1 MAAPVRNWDE
11 IRTYYIT
18 HNESLGQVADIF
30 GVSRKAIEKKSC
42 AEKWSTQRKL
52 ANEDVAKVAC
62 SIVMEH
68 EAENV
73 ANQLITASQ
82 SATTLADRL
91 MTLLSDDKV
100 FYRRQ
105 VVLRNRDGSTEAVET
120 VSDQPDMRAARD
132 AAQAVRDLTTT
143 IRNLYG
149 IPTLPEKA
157 AMELSKARFNLEKQ
171 KYEDGKED
179 EKPAEVVVR
188 FMNAEPQEET
198 EGEA

>member
-30 GVSRKAIEKKSC
+30 GITRKAIETKSS

-62 SIVMEH
+62 AIVMEH

-73 ANQLITASQ
+73 AEQLITASK

-157 AMELSKARFNLEKQ
+157 AMELSKARLNLEQK
-171 KYEDGKED
+171 KYEDSKED

-188 FMNAEPQEET
+188 FMNAEPQEEA

>member
-30 GVSRKAIEKKSC
+30 GVTRKAIEKKSS

-62 SIVMEH
+62 AIVMEH

-73 ANQLITASQ
+73 AEQLITASK

-105 VVLRNRDGSTEAVET
+105 VVLRNRDGSTEAVDT

-157 AMELSKARFNLEKQ
+157 AMELSKARLNLEQK
-171 KYEDGKED
+171 KYEDSKED

-188 FMNAEPQEET
+188 FMNAEPQEEA

>member
-30 GVSRKAIEKKSC
+30 GVTRKAIEKKSS

-62 SIVMEH
+62 AIVMEH

-73 ANQLITASQ
+73 AEQLITASK

-157 AMELSKARFNLEKQ
+157 AMELSKARLNLEQK
-171 KYEDGKED
+171 KYEDSKED

-188 FMNAEPQEET
+188 FMNAEPQEEA

>member
-30 GVSRKAIEKKSC
+30 GITRKAIEKKSS

-62 SIVMEH
+62 AIVMEH

-73 ANQLITASQ
+73 AEQLITASK

-157 AMELSKARFNLEKQ
+157 AMELSKARLNLEQK
-171 KYEDGKED
+171 KYEDSKED

-188 FMNAEPQEET
+188 FMNAEPQEEA